1 MLLVPKASSLRSYP
15 SVCVVYLQLCSL
27 ARIHIRLFPCRAT
40 QSVVRIESRLICQ
53 DNLHMDGISQGINY
67 PYMDWLCNSMLST
80 VCRMNADTY
89 LKALGT
95 AFRQRREKLGM
106 TNEQVAEAADINVNY
121 YARIE
126 RGEINTSV
134 RKLVSIADALV
145 TDFSKLAAVAE
156 KQLKS
161 E

>member
-1 MLLVPKASSLRSYP
+1 MVAGDLY
-15 SVCVVYLQLCSL
+15 
-27 ARIHIRLFPCRAT
+27 RLP
-40 QSVVRIESRLICQ
+40 
-53 DNLHMDGISQGINY
+53 
-67 PYMDWLCNSMLST
+67 
-80 VCRMNADTY
+80 MNADTY
-89 LKALGT
+89 LKALGI
-95 AFRQRREKLGM
+95 AFRQRRERLGM

-134 RKLVSIADALV
+134 RKLVAIANALAS
-145 TDFSKLAAVAE
+145 DFSKLAAAAE

>member
-1 MLLVPKASSLRSYP
+1 
-15 SVCVVYLQLCSL
+15 
-27 ARIHIRLFPCRAT
+27 
-40 QSVVRIESRLICQ
+40 
-53 DNLHMDGISQGINY
+53 
-67 PYMDWLCNSMLST
+67 
-80 VCRMNADTY
+80 MNADAY

-95 AFRQRREKLGM
+95 AFRLRREKLGM

-134 RKLVSIADALV
+134 KKLVSIADALV
-145 TDFSKLAAVAE
+145 TDFSKLAAMAE

>member
-1 MLLVPKASSLRSYP
+1 
-15 SVCVVYLQLCSL
+15 
-27 ARIHIRLFPCRAT
+27 
-40 QSVVRIESRLICQ
+40 
-53 DNLHMDGISQGINY
+53 
-67 PYMDWLCNSMLST
+67 
-80 VCRMNADTY
+80 MNADAY
-89 LKALGT
+89 LKALGI

-134 RKLVSIADALV
+134 RKLVAIADAL
-145 TDFSKLAAVAE
+145 TSDFSKLAASAE

-161 E
+161 Y